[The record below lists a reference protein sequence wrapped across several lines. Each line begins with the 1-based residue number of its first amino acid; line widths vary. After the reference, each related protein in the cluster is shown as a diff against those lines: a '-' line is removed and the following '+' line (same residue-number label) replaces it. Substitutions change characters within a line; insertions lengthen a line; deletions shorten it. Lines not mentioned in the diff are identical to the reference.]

1 MTDMKI
7 LVQKFGGTSVANLEC
22 MRQVQTKVLE
32 GLAQGYKVIAVLS
45 ARAGDTNKLLSLA
58 EEWSPTP
65 DRAACDVLVS
75 TGEQVS
81 ISLFTMLLK
90 DAGIRARSLLGWQIP
105 ITTDNDFGRARIR
118 SIDSK
123 ALRVQLENYDV
134 LVVAGFQGCT
144 EDGRITKFTEKP
156 EKPDSNLASMGIYIF
171 SADVLIEA
179 LEEDALDQRSS
190 HDFGKDIIPK
200 LLGENKRL
208 YSYEFHGFWKDV
220 GTIASFHETSM
231 DLLGNNPEFDLF
243 DKNFPIMSNITTR
256 PPHYIGP
263 VGRLDDCLVS
273 NGCKIYGTARHSIL
287 STDVIIEE
295 RAVVEDSVL
304 LPGAHVKSGAHIC
317 RAILGEN
324 STVEEGV
331 KLGSV
336 DTTKDTAV
344 VGNDVVIGKG
354 E

>member
-1 MTDMKI
+1 M
-7 LVQKFGGTSVANLEC
+7 GGGQPLWH
-22 MRQVQTKVLE
+22 L
-32 GLAQGYKVIAVLS
+32 
-45 ARAGDTNKLLSLA
+45 
-58 EEWSPTP
+58 
-65 DRAACDVLVS
+65 
-75 TGEQVS
+75 
-81 ISLFTMLLK
+81 
-90 DAGIRARSLLGWQIP
+90 
-105 ITTDNDFGRARIR
+105 TTDP
-118 SIDSK
+118 
-123 ALRVQLENYDV
+123 
-134 LVVAGFQGCT
+134 

-156 EKPDSNLASMGIYIF
+156 DKPDSNLASMGIYIF

-200 LLGENKRL
+200 LLGEGKRL

-243 DKNFPIMSNITTR
+243 DKHFPIMSNITTR

-263 VGRLDDCLVS
+263 DGRLDDCLVS

>member
-1 MTDMKI
+1 MPTWAPARRGI
-7 LVQKFGGTSVANLEC
+7 WT
-22 MRQVQTKVLE
+22 
-32 GLAQGYKVIAVLS
+32 AVT
-45 ARAGDTNKLLSLA
+45 A
-58 EEWSPTP
+58 
-65 DRAACDVLVS
+65 
-75 TGEQVS
+75 VS
-81 ISLFTMLLK
+81 ILPPYETQTGGAWYAGTA
-90 DAGIRARSLLGWQIP
+90 DAITQNLDYIKANDPKYVLILSGDHLYRMDYRKMVKTHIENNADLTVSVMPVPWEEASRFGIL
-105 ITTDNDFGRARIR
+105 TTDP
-118 SIDSK
+118 
-123 ALRVQLENYDV
+123 
-134 LVVAGFQGCT
+134 

-156 EKPDSNLASMGIYIF
+156 DKPDSNLASMGIYIF

-243 DKNFPIMSNITTR
+243 DKHFPIMSNITTR

-263 VGRLDDCLVS
+263 DGRLDDCLVS

>member
-1 MTDMKI
+1 MNTD
-7 LVQKFGGTSVANLEC
+7 E
-22 MRQVQTKVLE
+22 
-32 GLAQGYKVIAVLS
+32 
-45 ARAGDTNKLLSLA
+45 
-58 EEWSPTP
+58 
-65 DRAACDVLVS
+65 
-75 TGEQVS
+75 TGHIVE
-81 ISLFTMLLK
+81 F
-90 DAGIRARSLLGWQIP
+90 
-105 ITTDNDFGRARIR
+105 
-118 SIDSK
+118 
-123 ALRVQLENYDV
+123 E
-134 LVVAGFQGCT
+134 
-144 EDGRITKFTEKP
+144 EKP
-156 EKPDSNLASMGIYIF
+156 EHPKSNLASMGIYIF
-171 SADVLIEA
+171 NWKLLRKMLLADMKNP
-179 LEEDALDQRSS
+179 DSN

-200 LLGENKRL
+200 LLGEGKRL

-263 VGRLDDCLVS
+263 DGRLDDCLVS

>member
-1 MTDMKI
+1 M
-7 LVQKFGGTSVANLEC
+7 
-22 MRQVQTKVLE
+22 
-32 GLAQGYKVIAVLS
+32 
-45 ARAGDTNKLLSLA
+45 
-58 EEWSPTP
+58 
-65 DRAACDVLVS
+65 
-75 TGEQVS
+75 
-81 ISLFTMLLK
+81 
-90 DAGIRARSLLGWQIP
+90 
-105 ITTDNDFGRARIR
+105 
-118 SIDSK
+118 
-123 ALRVQLENYDV
+123 
-134 LVVAGFQGCT
+134 
-144 EDGRITKFTEKP
+144 
-156 EKPDSNLASMGIYIF
+156 
-171 SADVLIEA
+171 LIEA

-200 LLGENKRL
+200 LLGEGKRL

-243 DKNFPIMSNITTR
+243 DKHFPIMSNITTR

-263 VGRLDDCLVS
+263 DGRLDDCLVS
-273 NGCKIYGTARHSIL
+273 NGCKIYGTARHSII

>member
-1 MTDMKI
+1 MKT
-7 LVQKFGGTSVANLEC
+7 LLKGGTVVSA
-22 MRQVQTKVLE
+22 
-32 GLAQGYKVIAVLS
+32 AVS
-45 ARAGDTNKLLSLA
+45 RA
-58 EEWSPTP
+58 
-65 DRAACDVLVS
+65 
-75 TGEQVS
+75 
-81 ISLFTMLLK
+81 
-90 DAGIRARSLLGWQIP
+90 
-105 ITTDNDFGRARIR
+105 
-118 SIDSK
+118 
-123 ALRVQLENYDV
+123 
-134 LVVAGFQGCT
+134 
-144 EDGRITKFTEKP
+144 
-156 EKPDSNLASMGIYIF
+156 
-171 SADVLIEA
+171 ADVLIEA

-200 LLGENKRL
+200 LLGEGKRL

-243 DKNFPIMSNITTR
+243 DKHFPIMSNITTR

-263 VGRLDDCLVS
+263 DGRLDDCLVS

>member
-1 MTDMKI
+1 MKT
-7 LVQKFGGTSVANLEC
+7 LLKGGTV
-22 MRQVQTKVLE
+22 V
-32 GLAQGYKVIAVLS
+32 S
-45 ARAGDTNKLLSLA
+45 AAASRA
-58 EEWSPTP
+58 
-65 DRAACDVLVS
+65 
-75 TGEQVS
+75 
-81 ISLFTMLLK
+81 
-90 DAGIRARSLLGWQIP
+90 
-105 ITTDNDFGRARIR
+105 
-118 SIDSK
+118 
-123 ALRVQLENYDV
+123 
-134 LVVAGFQGCT
+134 
-144 EDGRITKFTEKP
+144 
-156 EKPDSNLASMGIYIF
+156 
-171 SADVLIEA
+171 ADVLIEA

-200 LLGENKRL
+200 LLGEGKRL

-243 DKNFPIMSNITTR
+243 DKHFPIMSNITTR

-263 VGRLDDCLVS
+263 DGRLDDCLVS
-273 NGCKIYGTARHSIL
+273 NGCKIYGTARHSII

>member
-1 MTDMKI
+1 M
-7 LVQKFGGTSVANLEC
+7 
-22 MRQVQTKVLE
+22 
-32 GLAQGYKVIAVLS
+32 Y
-45 ARAGDTNKLLSLA
+45 
-58 EEWSPTP
+58 
-65 DRAACDVLVS
+65 
-75 TGEQVS
+75 
-81 ISLFTMLLK
+81 
-90 DAGIRARSLLGWQIP
+90 
-105 ITTDNDFGRARIR
+105 
-118 SIDSK
+118 
-123 ALRVQLENYDV
+123 
-134 LVVAGFQGCT
+134 
-144 EDGRITKFTEKP
+144 
-156 EKPDSNLASMGIYIF
+156 
-171 SADVLIEA
+171 
-179 LEEDALDQRSS
+179 
-190 HDFGKDIIPK
+190 
-200 LLGENKRL
+200 
-208 YSYEFHGFWKDV
+208 GFWKDV

-263 VGRLDDCLVS
+263 DGRLDDCLVS

-344 VGNDVVIGKG
+344 VGNDVVIGMG

>member
-1 MTDMKI
+1 MGVLTQYRPYLLHAYVGSGEAWD
-7 LVQKFGGTSVANLEC
+7 LDSRDGG
-22 MRQVQTKVLE
+22 
-32 GLAQGYKVIAVLS
+32 
-45 ARAGDTNKLLSLA
+45 
-58 EEWSPTP
+58 
-65 DRAACDVLVS
+65 
-75 TGEQVS
+75 VS
-81 ISLFTMLLK
+81 ILPPYETQTGGAWYAGTADAITQNLDYIKANDPKYVLILSGDHLYRMDYRKMLKTHIENNADLTVSVMPVPWEE
-90 DAGIRARSLLGWQIP
+90 ASR
-105 ITTDNDFGRARIR
+105 FG
-118 SIDSK
+118 
-123 ALRVQLENYDV
+123 
-134 LVVAGFQGCT
+134 
-144 EDGRITKFTEKP
+144 
-156 EKPDSNLASMGIYIF
+156 IF

-243 DKNFPIMSNITTR
+243 DKHFPIMSNITTR

-263 VGRLDDCLVS
+263 DGRLDDCLVS